1 MAKRSWIKAL
11 VISLV
16 SVCLVAAGVLVTVW
30 FAGGYKTI
38 IIYDIDC
45 PYMFDCTPQ
54 ELFSKDL
61 KELGLPE
68 SLLDHAK
75 INKDDDLVLYLSKKQ
90 QQEWKDS
97 PFMDIVGKDPFIEIT
112 PNYKQITV
120 FGYEE
125 YVTRDAKKS
134 FTLIDRMI
142 VMQVLNGTPQEEA
155 QIRYIL
161 KDGKT
166 GHIFFM
172 GLYPDEDIDLK
183 LTQWKF
189 SYYKDYDFIFED

>member
-1 MAKRSWIKAL
+1 MKKTIKIL
-11 VISLV
+11 IISLI
-16 SVCLVAAGVLVTVW
+16 SVCFVAASVLTAVW
-30 FAGGYKTI
+30 FIGGYKTI

-45 PYMFDCTPQ
+45 PNMFGCTAQ
-54 ELFSKDL
+54 ELFDKDL
-61 KELGLPE
+61 EEMGTPE
-68 SLLDHAK
+68 SLLDHATV
-75 INKDDDLVLYLSKKQ
+75 NKYGDLVLYLSKKQ

-97 PFMDIVGKDPFIEIT
+97 PFMDIVGKDPFIEVT

-125 YVTRDAKKS
+125 YVMRDVKKS
-134 FTLIDRMI
+134 STLVDRMI

-172 GLYPDEDIDLK
+172 GLYPDEHIDLK
-183 LTQWKF
+183 LSQWKF
-189 SYYKDYDFIFED
+189 SYYKDYDYIWE